1 MRMNQAMS
9 RYFSLV
15 NKKAGPLL
23 KVYIRDWLAGSAV
36 ALVLEERSR
45 YSREWHAGSAVTV
58 VLEERIRE
66 WLGGSPA
73 RQCMKTFLL
82 SNA

>member
-1 MRMNQAMS
+1 M
-9 RYFSLV
+9 
-15 NKKAGPLL
+15 KI
-23 KVYIRDWLAGSAV
+23 YIRDWLAGSAV

-73 RQCMKTFLL
+73 RQCMRQSVYKHGRLL
-82 SNA
+82 LLDGGNE